1 VTPVVITRKVRF
13 SAGHHLALPELT
25 DAENYDHFWKAS
37 LREGHGHNYIAEIGV
52 EGPID
57 PATGMVL
64 NLSDLK
70 QLLAQHIT
78 DEYDFKNLNAH
89 PDFETYLPA
98 IENIC
103 CVLWRRLQP
112 GIRQLPGGENARLR
126 WITVSE
132 TDTLGGS
139 LIAVPN
145 TLYPNTLYAST
156 DTALT
161 AQAEPNERL
170 VHTFTK
176 VLHFSA
182 SHRLHNPQLDDA
194 TNRQIFG
201 KCNNANG
208 HGHNYELHVT
218 LTGPQDPRTGLI
230 VDLWA
235 FEKALEA
242 HVMEPFDHKHLNLD
256 VPCMAG
262 LNPTAE
268 VIASVV
274 WDQLEPHI
282 PQPARLFKLRLVE
295 STNNAVEYYGP
306 IGGPNGG
313 LTLEP
318 THLPPR

>member
-1 VTPVVITRKVRF
+1 MTPVAALVVITRKVRF

-25 DAENYDHFWKAS
+25 DAENFDHFWKAS

-57 PATGMVL
+57 PTTGMVL

-112 GIRQLPGGENARLR
+112 SIRQLPGGDATRLR

-132 TDTLGGS
+132 TDTLWGS

-145 TLYPNTLYAST
+145 TLYPST

-161 AQAEPNERL
+161 AEAEPNERL

-235 FEKALEA
+235 FEKALET

-256 VPCMAG
+256 VACMAG

-268 VIASVV
+268 VITSVL
-274 WDQLEPHI
+274 WDQLNPHI

-306 IGGPNGG
+306 NGP
-313 LTLEP
+313 TLEP